1 MTPSDREAQ
10 YIKETGDKRPDF
22 KDYGNDLRYS
32 YEADYDEWKNGF
44 ISWLEKQLEKA
55 EEENKEKLSGKCA
68 QCGEITTSIHLL
80 NDDDP
85 DPSQRKII
93 FWCDNCLNKLKT

>member
-1 MTPSDREAQ
+1 MA
-10 YIKETGDKRPDF
+10 KDKRYYY
-22 KDYGNDLRYS
+22 KTNDVFASEKCHVKEDLLI
-32 YEADYDEWKNGF
+32 G
-44 ISWLEKQLEKA
+44 SW
-55 EEENKEKLSGKCA
+55 GCA

>member
-1 MTPSDREAQ
+1 MTHTELEQ
-10 YIKETGDKRPDF
+10 EYVKETGDKRPDF

-55 EEENKEKLSGKCA
+55 EEENKEKTVWSMKALK
-68 QCGEITTSIHLL
+68 
-80 NDDDP
+80 
-85 DPSQRKII
+85 K
-93 FWCDNCLNKLKT
+93 LNKKGKVK